1 MILSDYKTLYWSH
14 VTELFRHGGKLRKN
28 IIILF
33 LCPMPFYVLIGPMK
47 KYILIRQ
54 FFKKKYLCKG
64 VLLMFSKFMK
74 KNKVQVFSPLNGQVL
89 PLEQVPDPVFSQKMM
104 GEGVA
109 IMPTGGDV
117 VAPVDGTVVLISNT
131 KHAIGI
137 RTKDDTEVLIHVG
150 LETVTLKG
158 EGFTVFVNEGDVVSV
173 GQKLMA
179 VDWDFIKDKV
189 PSIITPVVITN
200 SADKSVEYVDATD
213 SVAGDTLVMSVSSK

>member
-1 MILSDYKTLYWSH
+1 
-14 VTELFRHGGKLRKN
+14 
-28 IIILF
+28 
-33 LCPMPFYVLIGPMK
+33 
-47 KYILIRQ
+47 
-54 FFKKKYLCKG
+54 
-64 VLLMFSKFMK
+64 MFAKFMK
-74 KNKVQVFSPLNGQVL
+74 KNKVQVFSPLSGQVI

-117 VAPVDGTVVLISNT
+117 VAPIDGTVVLISQT

-158 EGFTVFVNEGDVVSV
+158 EGFTVFVNEGDVVST
-173 GQKLMA
+173 GQKLMT

-200 SADKSVEYVDATD
+200 SAERSVEYTDASA

>member
-1 MILSDYKTLYWSH
+1 
-14 VTELFRHGGKLRKN
+14 
-28 IIILF
+28 
-33 LCPMPFYVLIGPMK
+33 
-47 KYILIRQ
+47 
-54 FFKKKYLCKG
+54 
-64 VLLMFSKFMK
+64 MFAKFMK
-74 KNKVQVFSPLNGQVL
+74 KNKVQVFSPLSGQVI

-117 VAPVDGTVVLISNT
+117 VAPIDGTVVLVSKT

-158 EGFTVFVNEGDVVSV
+158 EGFTVFVNEGDIVSS
-173 GQKLMA
+173 GQKLMT

-200 SADKSVEYVDATD
+200 SAERTVEYTDASA

>member
-1 MILSDYKTLYWSH
+1 
-14 VTELFRHGGKLRKN
+14 
-28 IIILF
+28 
-33 LCPMPFYVLIGPMK
+33 
-47 KYILIRQ
+47 
-54 FFKKKYLCKG
+54 
-64 VLLMFSKFMK
+64 MFAKFMK
-74 KNKVQVFSPLNGQVL
+74 KNKVQVFSPLSGQVI

-104 GEGVA
+104 GEGIA

-117 VAPVDGTVVLISNT
+117 VAPIDGTVVLISKT

-158 EGFTVFVNEGDVVSV
+158 EGFTVFVNEGDVVST
-173 GQKLMA
+173 GQKLMT

-200 SADKSVEYVDATD
+200 SAERTVEYTDASA

>member
-1 MILSDYKTLYWSH
+1 
-14 VTELFRHGGKLRKN
+14 
-28 IIILF
+28 
-33 LCPMPFYVLIGPMK
+33 
-47 KYILIRQ
+47 
-54 FFKKKYLCKG
+54 
-64 VLLMFSKFMK
+64 
-74 KNKVQVFSPLNGQVL
+74 
-89 PLEQVPDPVFSQKMM
+89 M

-117 VAPVDGTVVLISNT
+117 VAPIDGTVVLISKT

-158 EGFTVFVNEGDVVSV
+158 EGFTVFVNEGDVVST
-173 GQKLMA
+173 GQKLMT

-200 SADKSVEYVDATD
+200 SAERTVEYTDASA

>member
-1 MILSDYKTLYWSH
+1 
-14 VTELFRHGGKLRKN
+14 
-28 IIILF
+28 
-33 LCPMPFYVLIGPMK
+33 
-47 KYILIRQ
+47 
-54 FFKKKYLCKG
+54 
-64 VLLMFSKFMK
+64 MFAKFMK
-74 KNKVQVFSPLNGQVL
+74 KNKVQVFAPLNGQVV

-117 VAPVDGTVVLISNT
+117 VAPIDGTVVLISKT

-158 EGFTVFVNEGDVVSV
+158 EGFTVFVNEGDIVSI
-173 GQKLMA
+173 GQKLIE
-179 VDWDFIKDKV
+179 VDWDFIRDKV

-200 SADKSVEYVDATD
+200 SASKSVECTD
-213 SVAGDTLVMSVSSK
+213 MTTSVAGDTLVMSVYLK

>member
-1 MILSDYKTLYWSH
+1 
-14 VTELFRHGGKLRKN
+14 
-28 IIILF
+28 
-33 LCPMPFYVLIGPMK
+33 
-47 KYILIRQ
+47 
-54 FFKKKYLCKG
+54 
-64 VLLMFSKFMK
+64 MK
-74 KNKVQVFSPLNGQVL
+74 KNKVQVFSPLSGQVI

-117 VAPVDGTVVLISNT
+117 VAPIDGTVVLISKT

-158 EGFTVFVNEGDVVSV
+158 EGFTVFVNEGDVVST
-173 GQKLMA
+173 GQKLMT

-200 SADKSVEYVDATD
+200 SAERTVEYTDASA

>member
-1 MILSDYKTLYWSH
+1 
-14 VTELFRHGGKLRKN
+14 
-28 IIILF
+28 
-33 LCPMPFYVLIGPMK
+33 
-47 KYILIRQ
+47 
-54 FFKKKYLCKG
+54 
-64 VLLMFSKFMK
+64 MFAKFMK
-74 KNKVQVFSPLNGQVL
+74 KNKVQVFSPLSGQVI

-117 VAPVDGTVVLISNT
+117 VAPIDGTVVLISKT

-158 EGFTVFVNEGDVVSV
+158 EGFTVFVNEGDVVST
-173 GQKLMA
+173 GQKLMT

-200 SADKSVEYVDATD
+200 SAERTVEYTDASA

>member
-1 MILSDYKTLYWSH
+1 
-14 VTELFRHGGKLRKN
+14 
-28 IIILF
+28 
-33 LCPMPFYVLIGPMK
+33 
-47 KYILIRQ
+47 
-54 FFKKKYLCKG
+54 
-64 VLLMFSKFMK
+64 MFSKFMK

-189 PSIITPVVITN
+189 PSIITPIVITN
-200 SADKSVEYVDATD
+200 SAERSVEYVDVTE
-213 SVAGDTLVMSVSSK
+213 SVAGDTLVMSVSLK

>member
-1 MILSDYKTLYWSH
+1 
-14 VTELFRHGGKLRKN
+14 
-28 IIILF
+28 
-33 LCPMPFYVLIGPMK
+33 
-47 KYILIRQ
+47 
-54 FFKKKYLCKG
+54 
-64 VLLMFSKFMK
+64 MFAKFMK
-74 KNKVQVFSPLNGQVL
+74 KNKVQVFSPLSGQVI

-117 VAPVDGTVVLISNT
+117 VAPIDGTVVLISKT

-158 EGFTVFVNEGDVVSV
+158 EGFTVFVNEGDVVST
-173 GQKLMA
+173 GQKLMT

-200 SADKSVEYVDATD
+200 SSERSVEYSDASA

>member
-1 MILSDYKTLYWSH
+1 
-14 VTELFRHGGKLRKN
+14 
-28 IIILF
+28 
-33 LCPMPFYVLIGPMK
+33 
-47 KYILIRQ
+47 
-54 FFKKKYLCKG
+54 
-64 VLLMFSKFMK
+64 MFAKFMK
-74 KNKVQVFSPLNGQVL
+74 KNKVQVFSPLSGQVI

-117 VAPVDGTVVLISNT
+117 VAPIDGTVVLVSKT

-158 EGFTVFVNEGDVVSV
+158 EGFTVFVNEGDIVSS
-173 GQKLMA
+173 GQKLMT

-200 SADKSVEYVDATD
+200 SAERSVEYTDASA

>member
-1 MILSDYKTLYWSH
+1 
-14 VTELFRHGGKLRKN
+14 
-28 IIILF
+28 
-33 LCPMPFYVLIGPMK
+33 
-47 KYILIRQ
+47 
-54 FFKKKYLCKG
+54 
-64 VLLMFSKFMK
+64 MFSKFMK
-74 KNKVQVFSPLNGQVL
+74 KNKVQVFSSLNGQVI

-117 VAPVDGTVVLISNT
+117 VAPIDGTVVLISKT

-158 EGFTVFVNEGDVVSV
+158 EGFTLFVNEGDVVSM

-189 PSIITPVVITN
+189 PSIITPIVITN
-200 SADKSVEYVDATD
+200 SAERSVEYVDATS
-213 SVAGDTLVMSVSSK
+213 SVAGETLVMTVSSK